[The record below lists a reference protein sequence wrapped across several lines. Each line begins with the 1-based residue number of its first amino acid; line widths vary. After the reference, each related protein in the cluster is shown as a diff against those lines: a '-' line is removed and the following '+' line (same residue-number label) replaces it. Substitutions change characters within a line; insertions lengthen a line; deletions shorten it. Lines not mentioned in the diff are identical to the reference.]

1 MKLGDRIKK
10 LLGINFITDDSWDD
24 LADLLVEGDF
34 GAHFAD
40 ETVSILREQCA
51 KKGIKNGEGAKLE
64 LKNLLASYAL
74 AADITPI
81 RGRLNVVMLLGV
93 NGVGKTSTAAKLAK
107 YWIDNEAIK
116 KAVLAAGDT
125 FRAAAIDQLRLH
137 GQSLG
142 IRVVAQ
148 ERGSDAGAVLFDAMD
163 SAIADGSDLVIA
175 DTAGRMHNRQN
186 LIKELGKMDKIV
198 AAKADAKLY
207 KRLLVLDSTTGQNAL
222 AQAESFNAAVA
233 LDGIILTKYDSS
245 AKGGMTL
252 AIARRLG
259 LPTAFICDG
268 EGYENI
274 KAFDPDKYLDDFL
287 GFTR

>member
-1 MKLGDRIKK
+1 
-10 LLGINFITDDSWDD
+10 
-24 LADLLVEGDF
+24 
-34 GAHFAD
+34 
-40 ETVSILREQCA
+40 
-51 KKGIKNGEGAKLE
+51 
-64 LKNLLASYAL
+64 
-74 AADITPI
+74 
-81 RGRLNVVMLLGV
+81 
-93 NGVGKTSTAAKLAK
+93 
-107 YWIDNEAIK
+107 
-116 KAVLAAGDT
+116 VLAAGDT